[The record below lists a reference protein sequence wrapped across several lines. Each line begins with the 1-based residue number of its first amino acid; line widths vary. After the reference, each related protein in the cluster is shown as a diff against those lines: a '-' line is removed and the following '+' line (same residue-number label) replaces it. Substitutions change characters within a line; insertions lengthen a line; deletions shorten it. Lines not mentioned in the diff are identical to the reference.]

1 MEPTSLDTTY
11 VEVPCQRTVADDEFP
26 RGVQDYNWSISN
38 PTVWYPDRSYF
49 RVDIEVLG
57 SGDPV
62 TSPVPKLSDQVALAE
77 GAVNNA
83 FVNAYFTAG
92 GQLVS
97 SLVNF
102 LPQCGSVDSRYKQSS
117 SNSWMKTVGGAF
129 GISGSLSERISAI
142 SLGAGP
148 VGVSG
153 LDDHREE
160 IYKPVKTSGKA
171 TLTVSSSA
179 TGPAAVTGGPAT
191 SGAAVTA
198 GGEDQA
204 AITAALA
211 TLQAQLDAAL
221 GAVKGFTD
229 VALTTV
235 KTSTDAALGV
245 RVTITSGA
253 DAFASEFRDGV
264 LDAGVKILIKDVPY
278 IIVSIATNGGTFAQ
292 TITAY
297 GPPGPDVGPTEEWYA
312 VRRNLSRSQESHN
325 KLQVLY
331 RPPLGIF
338 QYGQPMGA
346 GQYKI
351 SLSPDSNYKYSML
364 ESKVPDFTATGV
376 DSRFSVRIKDIK
388 FYACVGKLELPD
400 AIVPLDLSEW
410 HAQSRTMTDKNQ
422 QMQFTVPQSTEVI
435 YIALQGSAAG
445 SNPAWP
451 PNKFTAPMDSDLN
464 IEAIQVTYGNQ
475 TKPQTRWKTEFSGS
489 TNHLKQFYYNTLV
502 ETQHHDNIGG
512 AESFNQR
519 LDRGPIYAFKFDRAN
534 NARDTE
540 VTVQITYKDSAA
552 GAFDTKSKIFVI
564 SEYRKLTKIT
574 HSNGS
579 ITQVISMNA

>member
-171 TLTVSSSA
+171 TLTVSSSPA
-179 TGPAAVTGGPAT
+179 TGPAVVTGGPAT
-191 SGAAVTA
+191 SGGVVSVPTNNDQANIDIAIAAVKTQV
-198 GGEDQA
+198 DA
-204 AITAALA
+204 ALTTVKARTDAALA
-211 TLQAQLDAAL
+211 
-221 GAVKGFTD
+221 
-229 VALTTV
+229 TV

-245 RVTITSGA
+245 RVTITSGV

-264 LDAGVKILIKDVPY
+264 LDAGVKILIIYRNQRWNVR
-278 IIVSIATNGGTFAQ
+278 
-292 TITAY
+292 
-297 GPPGPDVGPTEEWYA
+297 PDDHGLRPTRPRCRPHRGV
-312 VRRNLSRSQESHN
+312 VRR
-325 KLQVLY
+325 
-331 RPPLGIF
+331 PP
-338 QYGQPMGA
+338 QP
-346 GQYKI
+346 
-351 SLSPDSNYKYSML
+351 
-364 ESKVPDFTATGV
+364 
-376 DSRFSVRIKDIK
+376 
-388 FYACVGKLELPD
+388 
-400 AIVPLDLSEW
+400 
-410 HAQSRTMTDKNQ
+410 
-422 QMQFTVPQSTEVI
+422 
-435 YIALQGSAAG
+435 IALPGVAQQ
-445 SNPAWP
+445 
-451 PNKFTAPMDSDLN
+451 AP
-464 IEAIQVTYGNQ
+464 
-475 TKPQTRWKTEFSGS
+475 
-489 TNHLKQFYYNTLV
+489 
-502 ETQHHDNIGG
+502 G
-512 AESFNQR
+512 ALPTS
-519 LDRGPIYAFKFDRAN
+519 
-534 NARDTE
+534 ARDLP
-540 VTVQITYKDSAA
+540 VRAA
-552 GAFDTKSKIFVI
+552 HGCRAV
-564 SEYRKLTKIT
+564 
-574 HSNGS
+574 
-579 ITQVISMNA
+579 